1 MKKYKPIIFIM
12 GLVMVFSLAGMSSSA
27 FSSDLKPDREA
38 LKNLKGVYVN
48 VQDVH
53 RDLKQAG
60 LSKDQIRT
68 DVELKLRLAGIKVLT
83 LLEHYEGKGAPYLHI
98 YLDSHKTEKGE
109 FVYSLSFGIIQEVR
123 LVRNNTITDAI
134 TWSIS
139 GVGYNNIEGIR
150 AHIKDRA
157 DKFINDYLSVN
168 PKI

>member
-1 MKKYKPIIFIM
+1 MGAIMKKYKRSIFIM
-12 GLVMVFSLAGMSSSA
+12 VLMLVLSTSVFAGNIKS
-27 FSSDLKPDREA
+27 DRET
-38 LKNLKGVYVN
+38 LKNLKGVHVH
-48 VQDVH
+48 VQDLNQ
-53 RDLKQAG
+53 DIEQAG
-60 LSKDQIRT
+60 LSKNQIRT

>member
-1 MKKYKPIIFIM
+1 MGATMKKYKRSIFIM
-12 GLVMVFSLAGMSSSA
+12 VLMLVLSTSVFAGNIKS
-27 FSSDLKPDREA
+27 DRET
-38 LKNLKGVYVN
+38 LKNLKGVHVH
-48 VQDVH
+48 VQDLNQ
-53 RDLKQAG
+53 DIEQAG
-60 LSKDQIRT
+60 LSKNQIRT

-109 FVYSLSFGIIQEVR
+109 FVYSLSFGIIQELR

>member
-1 MKKYKPIIFIM
+1 MGATMKKYKRSIFIM
-12 GLVMVFSLAGMSSSA
+12 VLMLVLSTSVFAGDIKS
-27 FSSDLKPDREA
+27 DRET
-38 LKNLKGVYVN
+38 LKNLKGVHVH
-48 VQDVH
+48 VQDLNQ
-53 RDLKQAG
+53 DIEQAG

>member
-1 MKKYKPIIFIM
+1 MGATMKKYKRSIFIM
-12 GLVMVFSLAGMSSSA
+12 VLMLVLSTSVFAGDIKS
-27 FSSDLKPDREA
+27 DRET
-38 LKNLKGVYVN
+38 LKNLKGVHVH
-48 VQDVH
+48 VQDLNQ
-53 RDLKQAG
+53 DIEQAG
-60 LSKDQIRT
+60 LSKNQIRT

-83 LLEHYEGKGAPYLHI
+83 LIEHYEGKGAPYLHI

>member
-1 MKKYKPIIFIM
+1 MKKYKRSIFIVVLM
-12 GLVMVFSLAGMSSSA
+12 LVLSTSVFAGDIKS
-27 FSSDLKPDREA
+27 DRET
-38 LKNLKGVYVN
+38 LKNLKGVHVH
-48 VQDVH
+48 VQDLNQ
-53 RDLKQAG
+53 DIELAG

-83 LLEHYEGKGAPYLHI
+83 LVEHYEGKGAPYLHI

>member
-1 MKKYKPIIFIM
+1 MGATMKKYKRSIFIM
-12 GLVMVFSLAGMSSSA
+12 VLMLVLSTSVFAGNIKS
-27 FSSDLKPDREA
+27 DRET
-38 LKNLKGVYVN
+38 LKNLKGVHVH
-48 VQDVH
+48 VQDLNQ
-53 RDLKQAG
+53 DIEQAG
-60 LSKDQIRT
+60 LSKNQIRT

>member
-1 MKKYKPIIFIM
+1 MGAIMKKYKRSIFIM
-12 GLVMVFSLAGMSSSA
+12 VLMLVLSTSVFAGDIKS
-27 FSSDLKPDREA
+27 DRET
-38 LKNLKGVYVN
+38 LKNLKGVHVH
-48 VQDVH
+48 VQDLNQ
-53 RDLKQAG
+53 DIEQAG
-60 LSKDQIRT
+60 LSKNQIRT

-98 YLDSHKTEKGE
+98 YLDSHKTEKGG

>member
-1 MKKYKPIIFIM
+1 MKKYKRSIFITVLM
-12 GLVMVFSLAGMSSSA
+12 LVLSTSVFAGDIKS
-27 FSSDLKPDREA
+27 DRET
-38 LKNLKGVYVN
+38 LKNLKGVYVH
-48 VQDVH
+48 VQGLNQDIE
-53 RDLKQAG
+53 QAG
-60 LSKDQIRT
+60 LSKNQIRT